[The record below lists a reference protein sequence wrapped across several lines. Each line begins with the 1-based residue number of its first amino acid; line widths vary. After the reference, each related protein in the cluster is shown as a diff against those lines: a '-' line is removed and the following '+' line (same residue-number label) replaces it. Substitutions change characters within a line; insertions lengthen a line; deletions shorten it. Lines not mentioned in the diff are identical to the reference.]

1 MEWPEFTNPFVG
13 IKPPPGVHVPER
25 EELLGSICAERSPR
39 SGFAYPPEA
48 PTFWIKYGFAVYWN
62 EVCGQTVAYDGLR
75 QIGSSVRAPG
85 VYYAFKEDTS
95 TYIVMEYIPGKT
107 ASQCLEETQG
117 EAEKETIYR
126 SMAFA
131 VSELHRIP
139 IPESRRRLAAISGE
153 RFRHNIFESHLL
165 ATCHY
170 ENTEQFQNHINTF
183 LRLTKRENRVHGL
196 HQEPMVFC
204 QADIYHG
211 NYMIDAD
218 NRVTAIDFDLSSI
231 VPSSLAKFSARF
243 HNLGVDI
250 IGKRTRGGD
259 DETQNRINQAL
270 QHEVRDYP
278 RSWGPTMGE
287 VIAAQE
293 ANDKL
298 GVEVDPSVRRYTAE
312 EIKEIKGFG

>member
-107 ASQCLEETQG
+107 ATQCLEETQD

-139 IPESRRRLAAISGE
+139 IPESRRRLAVISGE

-165 ATCHY
+165 ATRHY
-170 ENTEQFQNHINTF
+170 ENTEQFQNHINTVSSY
-183 LRLTKRENRVHGL
+183 LNLTQISYG
-196 HQEPMVFC
+196 
-204 QADIYHG
+204 
-211 NYMIDAD
+211 
-218 NRVTAIDFDLSSI
+218 
-231 VPSSLAKFSARF
+231 
-243 HNLGVDI
+243 
-250 IGKRTRGGD
+250 
-259 DETQNRINQAL
+259 
-270 QHEVRDYP
+270 
-278 RSWGPTMGE
+278 
-287 VIAAQE
+287 
-293 ANDKL
+293 
-298 GVEVDPSVRRYTAE
+298 
-312 EIKEIKGFG
+312 